1 MTTLDQHVTTTTV
14 GQLSADAIGRDR
26 ILIQHEGSTISGVLR
41 GLDIEADTF
50 YDSTL
55 ADPYRVLTVRVSV
68 RLTIGSITVGPLE
81 RDHGC
86 EVLA

>member
-41 GLDIEADTF
+41 GLDIEADTL
-50 YDSTL
+50 TAATH
-55 ADPYRVLTVRVSV
+55 ADPHRVFTGDVSV

-86 EVLA
+86 EVIA